1 MDHVTSQLEL
11 EQKKESLVV
20 PIEWS
25 RGSIWNI
32 LSLSSMNHVIS
43 LLESARG
50 ILFPW
55 DLRKKDIISIVLILF
70 SMFIPMGIKNHLYW
84 FHVVHC
90 WKCKRSLREPLWS
103 FIRIRNVAFQYW
115 FHLFINEKARG
126 RWVNC
131 LIILFELAVLYI
143 PMGIKKNIV
152 YSNTGFTWFIDES
165 ARLMRELCILILVL
179 SGSSIK
185 L

>member
-1 MDHVTSQLEL
+1 MGFKN
-11 EQKKESLVV
+11 KKDIISIV

-25 RGSIWNI
+25 RGSLETN
-32 LSLSSMNHVIS
+32 LSFSTMNHVTS
-43 LLESARG
+43 LLELEQIANVI
-50 ILFPW
+50 ILFN
-55 DLRKKDIISIVLILF
+55 LEVLILF

-165 ARLMRELCILILVL
+165 ARLMRELRILILVL
-179 SGSSIK
+179 SGSSMRV
-185 L
+185 